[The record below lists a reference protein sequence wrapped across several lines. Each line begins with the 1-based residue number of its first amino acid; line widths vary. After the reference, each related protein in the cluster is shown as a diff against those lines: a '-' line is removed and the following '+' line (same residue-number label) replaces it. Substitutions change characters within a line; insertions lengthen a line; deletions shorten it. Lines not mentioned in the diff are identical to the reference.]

1 MKRFLIAIL
10 ASTFLLPV
18 CGSVLAFAA
27 TEISHHNGAHHSVQN
42 TSSKEM
48 HESDMSTMEN
58 NPILVDSLCEEHISN
73 PSGIGCCDSSHANSK
88 IGIWQK
94 WETLKYVNNI
104 SVAPFF
110 VSQDSIHEESE
121 FIRIHPSTAPPPD
134 KQSYA
139 SLVGII
145 KRLD

>member
-27 TEISHHNGAHHSVQN
+27 TEISHHNDAHHSVQS
-42 TSSKEM
+42 TPSMEM
-48 HESDMSTMEN
+48 HESNMPTMEN
-58 NPILVDSLCEEHISN
+58 NPILVDSLCAEHISA

-94 WETLKYVNNI
+94 WETLTYINDI

-110 VSQDSIHEESE
+110 VFRDSIHEESE